1 MGTPLVS
8 TARENVIANMV
19 RSVQP
24 TLDVV
29 SALLGG
35 LVPSVIKVIPSLS
48 LRARVNLTF
57 SVRQRFLVCIVVC
70 AISMNCA
77 ISSAPE
83 AP

>member
-1 MGTPLVS
+1 MGTPMVN

-19 RSVQP
+19 RNVQP

-29 SALLGG
+29 SAQLGG

-57 SVRQRFLVCIVVC
+57 SVRQRFFFVC